1 MRLKVLFCLGLLCA
15 LVLPSVFGAD
25 APDRVTILYDAFGK
39 SPKLKMDWG
48 FSALV
53 EYGGKRILFD
63 TGNNAEIFAQNV
75 KALGVDLKKLD
86 FVVISH
92 RHADHTSGL
101 TYLLH
106 VNPDVTIYTPAEPFG
121 LFGGS
126 VPRSFY
132 RPLESLA
139 ADMRYYG
146 GNPPERLV
154 GGSPWP
160 GAKFVPVDKVTEVA
174 PGVFL
179 IPTVSQ
185 VPGTLE
191 LHELSLAIR
200 TPNGLLLVD
209 GCSHAG
215 IEKILE
221 AASTVD
227 PHIHLFFGGLHL
239 VKTPDPEIERIAT
252 ALRDKWKL
260 DRIAPGHCTGE
271 PTFAAL
277 QKTFGK
283 DYFYAG
289 VGTVIEL
296 R

>member
-1 MRLKVLFCLGLLCA
+1 MRTKVALGLALC
-15 LVLPSVFGAD
+15 LVFVVPAMSAAESAG
-25 APDRVTILYDAFGK
+25 RVTILYDAFGK
-39 SPKLKMDWG
+39 SPKVRMDWG

-75 KALGVDLKKLD
+75 KALGADLKKLD

-101 TYLLH
+101 TYLLS
-106 VNPDVTIYTPAEPFG
+106 VNPDVTIYTPLEAWG

-132 RPLESLA
+132 RPLESLS

-146 GNPPERLV
+146 GNPPQRLM

-160 GAKFVPVDKVTEVA
+160 NAKFVQVDKVTEVA
-174 PGVFL
+174 PGIYL

-191 LHELSLAIR
+191 LHELSLAIH

-221 AASTVD
+221 AATAVD
-227 PHIHLFFGGLHL
+227 PHVHMLFGGLHM
-239 VKTPDPEIERIAT
+239 VKTPDSEIERVAT
-252 ALRDKWKL
+252 ALHDKWKL

-283 DYFYAG
+283 DYLYAG
-289 VGTVIEL
+289 AGTVVEL
-296 R
+296 Q

>member
-1 MRLKVLFCLGLLCA
+1 MRFKIVVCLAILCA
-15 LVLPSVFGAD
+15 LVGPSVLGAD
-25 APDRVTILYDAFGK
+25 STNRVTILYDAFGK
-39 SPKLKMDWG
+39 SPKAKMDWG

-53 EYGGKRILFD
+53 EYGGKRILVD

-101 TYLLH
+101 TYLLS
-106 VNPDVTIYTPAEPFG
+106 VNPDVTIYTPAEAWS

-126 VPRSFY
+126 VPNSFY
-132 RPLESLA
+132 RPLESLP
-139 ADMRYYG
+139 ADMRYYR
-146 GNPPERLV
+146 GNPPERLPA
-154 GGSPWP
+154 GSPWP
-160 GAKFVPVDKVTEVA
+160 NAKFVQVDKVTEVA
-174 PGVFL
+174 PGMYL

-215 IEKILE
+215 VEKILE
-221 AASTVD
+221 AATTVD
-227 PHIHLFFGGLHL
+227 PHVHLLFGGLHM
-239 VKTPDPEIERIAT
+239 VKTPDPEIERVAT

-260 DRIAPGHCTGE
+260 DQIAPGHCTGE

-277 QKTFGK
+277 QRKFGK
-283 DYFYAG
+283 DYVYAG
-289 VGTVIEL
+289 VGTVVEL
-296 R
+296 Q